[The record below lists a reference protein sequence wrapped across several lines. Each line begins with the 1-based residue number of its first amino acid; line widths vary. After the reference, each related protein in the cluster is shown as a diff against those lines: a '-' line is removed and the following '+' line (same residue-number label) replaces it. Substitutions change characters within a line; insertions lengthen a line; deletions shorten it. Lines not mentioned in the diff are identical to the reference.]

1 MRPKVTVVGA
11 GNVGATAAQRLADAE
26 LADVVLIDIVDG
38 IPQGKGLDMLEACP
52 VTGSDVEV
60 RGTTDYADTAGS
72 DVVVITA
79 GLPRKAGM
87 SRDDLLRK
95 NYEIVSSVT
104 RQAMEH
110 SPDAIL
116 VVVSNPLDAM
126 VQTALRASGLPKHR
140 VVGMAGVLDSARM
153 RAFIARE
160 VNVSVENVHAFV
172 LGGHG
177 DDMVPLPRY
186 STVAGIPLPDFM
198 SQEAI
203 DRIVE
208 RTRKGGGE
216 IVAYLKTGSAYYAPS
231 AAIVEMVDAILK
243 DKKKILPC
251 AAYLEG
257 EYGVDG
263 LYLGVPVKLG
273 RAGVEGVVQ
282 IELTPD
288 EQTALDRSA
297 AAVRE
302 LTEKIGV

>member
-288 EQTALDRSA
+288 EQAALDRSA

>member
-1 MRPKVTVVGA
+1 MP
-11 GNVGATAAQRLADAE
+11 
-26 LADVVLIDIVDG
+26 
-38 IPQGKGLDMLEACP
+38 
-52 VTGSDVEV
+52 
-60 RGTTDYADTAGS
+60 
-72 DVVVITA
+72 
-79 GLPRKAGM
+79 
-87 SRDDLLRK
+87 
-95 NYEIVSSVT
+95 
-104 RQAMEH
+104 
-110 SPDAIL
+110 
-116 VVVSNPLDAM
+116 
-126 VQTALRASGLPKHR
+126 
-140 VVGMAGVLDSARM
+140 
-153 RAFIARE
+153 
-160 VNVSVENVHAFV
+160 
-172 LGGHG
+172 
-177 DDMVPLPRY
+177 
-186 STVAGIPLPDFM
+186 
-198 SQEAI
+198 QEAI

-273 RAGVEGVVQ
+273 RAGIEGVVQ

-288 EQTALDRSA
+288 EQAALDRSA

>member
-26 LADVVLIDIVDG
+26 LADVVLIDIIDG

-52 VTGSDVEV
+52 VTGSDVRV
-60 RGTTDYADTAGS
+60 SGTTDYADTAGS
-72 DVVVITA
+72 DIVVITA

-95 NYEIVSSVT
+95 NHAIVSSVT
-104 RQAMEH
+104 RQAMAH

-126 VQTALRASGLPKHR
+126 VQTALRASGLPKER

-153 RAFIARE
+153 RAFIAAE

-177 DDMVPLPRY
+177 DAMVPLPRY

-198 SQEAI
+198 SGEAI
-203 DRIVE
+203 ARIVE

-231 AAIVEMVDAILK
+231 AAIVQMVDAILK

-273 RAGVEGVVQ
+273 RAGVEEVIQ
-282 IELTPD
+282 IELTTE
-288 EQTALDRSA
+288 EQAALDRSA
-297 AAVRE
+297 ASVRE